1 MTTPTKR
8 YAHYRWLLYGKLGA
22 ITAVEK
28 TLAGLCEI
36 TRGKPYSADIELA
49 VLNAK
54 DCFTALRLVI
64 NQHLQDLHTSKKWKE
79 L

>member
-1 MTTPTKR
+1 MTTPARR
-8 YAHYRWLLYGKLGA
+8 YARYRWILYGKLGT
-22 ITAVEK
+22 ITAAEH
-28 TLAGLCEI
+28 TLASLREV

-49 VLNAK
+49 VLNAE

-64 NQHLQDLHTSKKWKE
+64 NQHLQNLHTSKKWKE